1 MKEFLAIAESLG
13 CRIINNSTTFKLEL
27 SKVYQY
33 ITLQNLGIR
42 TPKTIAVVGM
52 EKIEKLKN
60 NKFKILNRLGQ
71 KPTIR
76 GCRVDWIPVN
86 N

>member
-1 MKEFLAIAESLG
+1 
-13 CRIINNSTTFKLEL
+13 
-27 SKVYQY
+27 
-33 ITLQNLGIR
+33 
-42 TPKTIAVVGM
+42 M